1 MNTGN
6 KILVVDDE
14 SDIRLILSIILKKD
28 GYNIIEASNG
38 RECLQ
43 RIQETD
49 LDLVI
54 LDIMMPGMDG
64 WEVCRRIKEIMPQLC
79 VLLLSAIGPEKD
91 IKRSMEAGAD
101 RHLTK
106 PIVKDEILSAVHE
119 LLGEFEP
126 IAEAPLMVPS

>member
-14 SDIRLILSIILKKD
+14 SDIRHILSIILKKD
-28 GYNIIEASNG
+28 GYTTIVASNG

-49 LDLVI
+49 FDLVI

-64 WEVCRRIKEIMPQLC
+64 WEVCRKIKETRPKLC
-79 VLLLSAIGPEKD
+79 VLLLSAIGPEKN
-91 IKRSMEAGAD
+91 IKKSMEAGAD
-101 RHLTK
+101 RHITK
-106 PIVKDEILSAVHE
+106 PIVTDEILSAVHK
-119 LLGEFEP
+119 LLGEFKP
-126 IAEAPLMVPS
+126 ITEAPLLATH

>member
-1 MNTGN
+1 M
-6 KILVVDDE
+6 LVDDE
-14 SDIRLILSIILKKD
+14 SDIRFILSMILKKD
-28 GYNIIEASNG
+28 GYTTIEAANG
-38 RECLQ
+38 GECLQ

-64 WEVCRRIKEIMPQLC
+64 WEVCRRIKETTPQLC
-79 VLLLSAIGPEKD
+79 VSMLSAKGTEKD

-106 PIVKDEILSAVHE
+106 PIIKDEILSAVQE
-119 LLGEFEP
+119 LLEEFKHN
-126 IAEAPLMVPS
+126 S